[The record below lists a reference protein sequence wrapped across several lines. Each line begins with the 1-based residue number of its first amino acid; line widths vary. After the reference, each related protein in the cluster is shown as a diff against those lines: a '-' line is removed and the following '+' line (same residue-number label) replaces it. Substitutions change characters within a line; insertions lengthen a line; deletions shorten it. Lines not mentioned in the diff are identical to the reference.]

1 LQTKIAVRGG
11 NPLLGNVRIS
21 GAKNAA
27 ACILPATILAAG
39 KCTIENVPAISDVT
53 YTLRILESLGAK
65 VRLLDKNTLEID
77 TAPLHGHTVTHDLT
91 RHMRA
96 SYYFLGALLGR
107 FGQARVAMPGGCNL
121 GVRPI
126 DLHEKAFAMLGA
138 TVDTEENAII
148 SCSAEKLVGTQIYFD
163 VVSVGA
169 TANAM
174 LAAVRAD
181 GRTQIENAAK
191 EPHIVDLAN
200 FLNAMGANIR
210 GAGTDTIRVDGV
222 PQLHGCTWSVVPD
235 QIEAGTYMVA
245 AAATGGN
252 VLVENVTPKH
262 LESISAKLRE
272 SGALVEEYDDAVRV
286 IGHSRPHKCS
296 VKTMPHP
303 GFPTDMQPQ
312 MAVLLSVATGT
323 SYITESIFDNRFRWV
338 DQLARMGAVVKVDG
352 KMAVV
357 EGVESLMGAP
367 VQADDLRAGAA
378 MLIAGLMALGQTEI
392 EHIEYIE
399 RGYENVVEKFKAL
412 GADIFYLQDADED
425 AVLLAG

>member
-1 LQTKIAVRGG
+1 LNKIAVRGG
-11 NPLLGNVRIS
+11 TPLRGSVRIG

-27 ACILPATILAAG
+27 AAILPATILAGG
-39 KCTIENVPAISDVT
+39 KCVIENVPQISDVN
-53 YTLRILESLGAK
+53 YTLRILERLGAR
-65 VRLLDKNTLEID
+65 VRVINKNTLEID
-77 TAPLHGHTVTHDLT
+77 TAPLKGFTVTHELT

-107 FGQARVAMPGGCNL
+107 FGKARVAMPGGCNL

-126 DLHEKAFAMLGA
+126 DLHEKAFMSLGA

-148 SCSAEKLVGTQIYFD
+148 SVKAEKLSGTRIYFD

-174 LAAVRAD
+174 LAAVKAQ
-181 GRTQIENAAK
+181 GRTEIENPAK

-200 FLNAMGANIR
+200 FLNSMGANIR
-210 GAGTDTIRVDGV
+210 GAGTDIIRVDGV
-222 PQLHGCTWSVVPD
+222 QELHGCTWSVVPD

-245 AAATGGN
+245 AAATGGD
-252 VLVENVTPKH
+252 VTIEKVTPKH
-262 LESISAKLRE
+262 LEAITAKLRE
-272 SGALVEEYDDAVRV
+272 SGAVVEEGDDSVRI
-286 IGHSRPHKCS
+286 IGGGRPAKCS

-312 MAVLLSVATGT
+312 MAVLLSIANGT
-323 SYITESIFDNRFRWV
+323 SYITESIFDNRFRYV

-352 KMAVV
+352 KMAVI
-357 EGVESLMGAP
+357 EGVDALMGAP

-378 MLIAGLMALGQTEI
+378 MLIAGLVANGQTEI
-392 EHIEYIE
+392 DRIEFIE
-399 RGYENVVEKFKAL
+399 RGYEDVVEKLRSL
-412 GADIFYLQDADED
+412 GADIRYIKDEE
-425 AVLLAG
+425 AAEKSA